1 MRSALTRQL
10 FAGIFLLSPLSA
22 LAEGAVR
29 VLECTIEQTCD
40 LAASCNPDS
49 GDISFNMEPIKLAAD
64 GAGSYLIRYEFSGS
78 TFQADMEARSFAGP
92 FMWDIYEDRN
102 TLLANSEYRFLWHK
116 LSLSPVPQSDIHFLA
131 CEFTQ

>member
-10 FAGIFLLSPLSA
+10 FAGIFLLSPLSV

-40 LAASCNPDS
+40 SAASCNPDS

-64 GAGSYLIRYEFSGS
+64 GAGNYLIRYEFNGS
-78 TFQADMEARSFAGP
+78 AFQADMEARSFAGP
-92 FMWDIYEDRN
+92 FMWDIDEDRN
-102 TLLANSEYRFLWHK
+102 TLLANSEYRFLWHR
-116 LSLSPVPQSDIHFLA
+116 LSISPMPQSGTHYLA
-131 CEFTQ
+131 CDFTQ